1 MKPPSNPVRS
11 PTQAGRFY
19 PDGAIPL
26 RASVERYLEG
36 ARRTDVNPKAIIA
49 PHAGYVY
56 SGPVAGSAFAA
67 WSGLP
72 EAGQVRRIVLMGPSH
87 QLAFEG
93 VALSSATA
101 YQTPLGQVPVD
112 AEACAQLEML
122 PGVKYLDEAH
132 ATEHCLEVELPF
144 LQCIFKDFALVPL
157 VVGRASDHHVADVL
171 EKIWG
176 GPETRFVISSD
187 LSHYL
192 DYDAANALDQ
202 VTSAAIE
209 GLEPQEIREHQACG
223 RIPIRGLL
231 VAAQR
236 MGLKAHQVDLR
247 NSGDTAGSKD
257 RVVGYGAFVF
267 AAE

>member
-1 MKPPSNPVRS
+1 MKTSLNPVRS
-11 PTQAGRFY
+11 PAQAGRFY
-19 PDGAIPL
+19 PDGEILL
-26 RASVERYLEG
+26 RASVERYLGE
-36 ARRTDVNPKAIIA
+36 ARRTDFDPKAIIA

-56 SGPVAGSAFAA
+56 SGPVAGSAFAP

-87 QLAFEG
+87 QSAFEG
-93 VALSSATA
+93 VALSAA
-101 YQTPLGQVPVD
+101 RAFETPLGQVPVD
-112 AEACAQLEML
+112 AEACTQLETL

-144 LQCIFKDFALVPL
+144 LQCIFGHFALVPL
-157 VVGRASDHHVADVL
+157 VVGRASDHQVADIL
-171 EKIWG
+171 EKVWG

-192 DYDAANALDQ
+192 DYESAGALDRA
-202 VTSAAIE
+202 TAKAIE
-209 GLEPQEIREHQACG
+209 KLEPQEIREHQACG

-236 MGLKAHQVDLR
+236 MGLKAHGVDLR

-267 AAE
+267 TAD

>member
-1 MKPPSNPVRS
+1 
-11 PTQAGRFY
+11 
-19 PDGAIPL
+19 L
-26 RASVERYLEG
+26 RASVERYLDE
-36 ARRTDVNPKAIIA
+36 AQHTDIDPKAVIA

-56 SGPVAGSAFAA
+56 SGPIAGSAFAPWMEMPGA
-67 WSGLP
+67 D
-72 EAGQVRRIVLMGPSH
+72 QVQRIILMGPSH
-87 QLAFEG
+87 QLAFDG
-93 VALSSATA
+93 VALSESLA

-112 AEACAQLEML
+112 AEAYAQLAAL

-132 ATEHCLEVELPF
+132 VSEHCLEVELPF
-144 LQCIFKDFALVPL
+144 LQCIFGDFSLVPL
-157 VVGRASDHHVADVL
+157 VVGRASDNQVADVL
-171 EKIWG
+171 EKLWG

-192 DYDAANALDQ
+192 DYDAASAMDRA
-202 VTSAAIE
+202 TSASIE
-209 GLEPQEIREHQACG
+209 KLESQEIREHQACG

-236 MGLKAHQVDLR
+236 LGLKAHQVDLR

-267 AAE
+267 GEE